1 VRNIRAKVP
10 SPRSTVAVVVAEP
23 ETREVAAYGRF
34 VGAPSR
40 AQLERFFFLGDADS
54 RLVAMC
60 WGDRNRVGFAFAVGH
75 RAVARHVWR
84 PTRPMCPARS
94 AFRSPSR

>member
-1 VRNIRAKVP
+1 MRNIRAKVP

-60 WGDRNRVGFAFAVGH
+60 WDRSQPGRVRVCSWAPCGCSARLAADPTDVPGAVC
-75 RAVARHVWR
+75 V
-84 PTRPMCPARS
+84 
-94 AFRSPSR
+94 